1 MKDYILFIA
10 AMLIFGTNGVF
21 ASMLDMSGSQLVL
34 MRTLIGSV
42 ILFIIVLLTRSKLS
56 GEVLRREKRRLLLAG
71 ICLGANWVLLFEA
84 YNLMNV
90 SLATLTY
97 YTAPVMVLVLA
108 PFVLGEKQHGRAH
121 DGGAGQLTGVQFH
134 ESVSSL
140 EFPKIYQS
148 PAAVK
153 PADSMVSSSSA

>member
-108 PFVLGEKQHGRAH
+108 PFVLGEKQHGRAYV
-121 DGGAGQLTGVQFH
+121 GMAIVAAACC
-134 ESVSSL
+134 
-140 EFPKIYQS
+140 S
-148 PAAVK
+148 PWART
-153 PADSMVSSSSA
+153 SARAE